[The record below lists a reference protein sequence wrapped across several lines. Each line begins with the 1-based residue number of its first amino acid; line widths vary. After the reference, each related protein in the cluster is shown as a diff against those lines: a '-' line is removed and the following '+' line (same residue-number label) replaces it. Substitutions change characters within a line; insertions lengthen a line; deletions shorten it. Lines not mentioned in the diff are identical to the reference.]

1 METSNICKC
10 QKYQKQKL
18 ASLESQ
24 PISNNKNGDVFKNG
38 NVFHHWLAFPPDNSQ
53 RNMYIKVYMFLTEM
67 GSLSAIKA
75 IPHQIAP

>member
-38 NVFHHWLAFPPDNSQ
+38 NVFHHWLAFPPDNS
-53 RNMYIKVYMFLTEM
+53 
-67 GSLSAIKA
+67 
-75 IPHQIAP
+75 

>member
-38 NVFHHWLAFPPDNSQ
+38 NVFHHWLAFPPDS
-53 RNMYIKVYMFLTEM
+53 
-67 GSLSAIKA
+67 S
-75 IPHQIAP
+75 